1 MIRDLNQF
9 QSEDYEL
16 IIVGGGIYGA
26 AICWEAASRGLK
38 VALFEKS
45 DFGSAT
51 SANSLKI
58 IHGGFRYLQQGDI
71 PRLKESVREQRI
83 LMHIAPHLVHPMP
96 VLVPIYGHGLR
107 GKETFSIG
115 LRLFNIISSP
125 EDQLVDP
132 EKQIPLGR
140 IISKD
145 ACFEQ
150 LPSIKQE
157 GLSGGGVFFDGQVY
171 NSERLVL
178 SFLHSAWQNGAHVAN
193 YTEVVGFVNKDQQ
206 IKGVKIK
213 DVFDGDTFEVTSRL
227 VLLACG
233 PWNEKILSSS
243 VGKKTLTPA
252 GYAKAINLITR
263 KLFDKYAVG
272 IRGQNTYHNGKYI
285 PNTKDSYLFVTPWKE
300 YSIIGTAYTEYDKS
314 PDEIEV
320 NEDDISFFLK
330 EFNRVYPA
338 GKLSRSDIFF
348 AHWGLLPLSS
358 KNGGGR
364 RLNLSK
370 KFKIVNHRNSGYDG
384 LISIDGV
391 KYTTARYVAQKTVD
405 YVLRNWDYQY
415 VPSTTAKTRL
425 YGGEIGCFNDY
436 LGEAIKNIK
445 GDLSEEQIKGLI
457 YNYGSAYPQVLEY
470 IQGSSSE
477 NEDWNRDYRLL
488 DAQIRFAVAN
498 EMAKTLG
505 DVVFRRTELGS
516 GGNPGDASLAFS
528 AQVMARELN
537 WSQDR
542 IDNELE
548 EVRKVYN
555 LFIPAITDHDRS

>member
-9 QSEDYEL
+9 QSEVYDL

-26 AICWEAASRGLK
+26 AICWEAVSRGLK
-38 VALFEKS
+38 VALFERS

-71 PRLKESVREQRI
+71 PRLKQSAREQRV

-107 GKETFSIG
+107 GKEAFSIG
-115 LRLFNIISSP
+115 LRIFNIICSS

-132 EKQIPLGR
+132 GKHIPHGR

-145 ACFEQ
+145 ACVEQ
-150 LPSIKQE
+150 LPSIKKE
-157 GLSGGGVFFDGQVY
+157 GLNGGSVFFDAQVY

-178 SFLHSAWQNGAHVAN
+178 SFLQSAWQNGAHVAN
-193 YTEVVGFVNKDQQ
+193 YTEVVGFVDKDQQ
-206 IKGVKIK
+206 IKGVKVK
-213 DVFDGDTFEVTSRL
+213 DVLDGDTFEVTSRL

-233 PWNEKILSSS
+233 PWNEKIMRLIG
-243 VGKKTLTPA
+243 GKKILPPA

-272 IRGQNTYHNGKYI
+272 IRGQNKYLDGKYI
-285 PNTKDSYLFVTPWKE
+285 PNTKDSYLFVTPWRE
-300 YSIIGTAYTEYDKS
+300 YSIIGTAYTKYDKS
-314 PDEIEV
+314 PDSIEI
-320 NEDDISFFLK
+320 NEEDISFFLN
-330 EFNRVYPA
+330 EINQVYPG
-338 GKLSRSDIFF
+338 GKLSQSDIYF
-348 AHWGLLPLSS
+348 AHAGLLPVFS
-358 KNGGGR
+358 KKRNNR
-364 RLNLSK
+364 RVNLSN
-370 KFKIVNHRNSGYDG
+370 KFKIIDHRNDGYEG

-391 KYTTARYVAQKTVD
+391 KYTTARNVAQKTID
-405 YVLRNWDYQY
+405 YVLRNWGYQN

-425 YGGEIGCFNDY
+425 HGGEIENFDDY
-436 LGEAIKNIK
+436 LGEAIKSNK
-445 GDLSEEQIKGLI
+445 RDLSDDQIMGLI

-470 IQGSSSE
+470 FQGSSSE

-488 DAQIRFAVAN
+488 EAQIRFAVAN
-498 EMAKTLG
+498 EMAETLG

-516 GGNPGDASLAFS
+516 AENPGDTSLRFS
-528 AQVMARELN
+528 AQVMARDLN
-537 WSQDR
+537 WSQDK
-542 IDNELE
+542 IDKELE
-548 EVRKVYN
+548 GVRKVYN
-555 LFIPAITDHDRS
+555 PHNLANADHDGS